1 MSLASQIRDTGNCFR
16 QTPPAKKPKKRIPP
30 MSKKRERE
38 NKEYLR
44 LRKEFLGAHPYC
56 EACQIVWSKWLPVHP
71 ATDVHHMEGRGVNF
85 LRVEMWL
92 PVCRKCHRWIHDNP
106 SEARRLGL
114 LK

>member
-1 MSLASQIRDTGNCFR
+1 MNYTAQLKKDGNLLAKS
-16 QTPPAKKPKKRIPP
+16 PPTKKPKKRIPP
-30 MSKKRERE
+30 MSKKRIKE
-38 NKEYLR
+38 NKQYLG
-44 LRKEFLGAHPYC
+44 LRGMFLGGHPDC

-85 LRVEMWL
+85 LRVETWL

-106 SEARRLGL
+106 SEARRLWL